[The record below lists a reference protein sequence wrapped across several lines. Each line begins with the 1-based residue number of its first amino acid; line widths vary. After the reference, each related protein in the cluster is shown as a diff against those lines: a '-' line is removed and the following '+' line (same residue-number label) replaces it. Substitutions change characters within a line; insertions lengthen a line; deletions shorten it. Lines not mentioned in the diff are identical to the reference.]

1 MKGYVF
7 YLDLLG
13 ISHISR
19 IPDIKK
25 KDIKISFYNK

>member
-19 IPDIKK
+19 IPDDN
-25 KDIKISFYNK
+25 DISSFFCSS